1 MDVILILGTS
11 IIYLQTGIS
20 RNVSRYAKFCLNCY
34 EYPCSSGN
42 RRGTRT
48 TKKHQKSGS
57 SSRGEGTSGSHQG
70 ARRISLD
77 DLSSAF
83 QALISNS
90 SAAVAASMSKKK
102 SNHSSRASTKSLM
115 NRSFVQAST
124 PAAITNDCC
133 QSDNGGL
140 GDNSRGSPARMRSRS
155 EENLLDSK
163 SVSLS
168 SSHHRYDP
176 AGRGIS
182 CSPASL
188 KQSISIRS
196 NDSSGAST
204 GGRLNLSSRYS
215 YILVLYYLS
224 NVEIS
229 GYNLQVLFRKII
241 KI

>member
-176 AGRGIS
+176 GRGIS

-215 YILVLYYLS
+215 
-224 NVEIS
+224 
-229 GYNLQVLFRKII
+229 
-241 KI
+241 

>member
-1 MDVILILGTS
+1 MNVILILGTS

-57 SSRGEGTSGSHQG
+57 SSRGEGTSCGSHQG

-115 NRSFVQAST
+115 NRSFVQPTNT
-124 PAAITNDCC
+124 PAITNDCC

-140 GDNSRGSPARMRSRS
+140 GDNSRGSPSRMRSRS

-168 SSHHRYDP
+168 SHHGRYDP
-176 AGRGIS
+176 GRGIS

-196 NDSSGAST
+196 NESSGAST
-204 GGRLNLSSRYS
+204 GGGRLNLSSRYS
-215 YILVLYYLS
+215 Y
-224 NVEIS
+224 
-229 GYNLQVLFRKII
+229 
-241 KI
+241 